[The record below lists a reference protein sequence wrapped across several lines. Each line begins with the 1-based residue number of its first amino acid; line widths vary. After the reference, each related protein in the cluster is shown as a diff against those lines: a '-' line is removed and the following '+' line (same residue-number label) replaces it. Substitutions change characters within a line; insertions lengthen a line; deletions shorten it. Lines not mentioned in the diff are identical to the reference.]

1 MHLTKPYF
9 LVLSKKFERLLRKN
23 LLQSIT
29 NLALDPRRNVLL
41 DEVLHHREVI
51 AMQLSLILELFNLSI
66 HSFFFLFKE
75 ISILFLIAKRSDS
88 LLVCLQSLGVIFE
101 LLL

>member
-1 MHLTKPYF
+1 M
-9 LVLSKKFERLLRKN
+9 
-23 LLQSIT
+23 LQGIT

-41 DEVLHHREVI
+41 DEVLHHRKVI
-51 AMQLSLILELFNLSI
+51 TMQLSLMLELFNRFI
-66 HSFFFLFKE
+66 DSFFFFFEE
-75 ISILFLIAKRSDS
+75 ISILFLIAKRNDS